1 MSQKS
6 LQTIAAEWHSGQSS
20 ALYAYANAGTIK
32 AGLRKEIVD
41 CFPSAKAKELAELKR
56 LFVAISPVPT
66 KQEVIGANEFWS
78 RLYRNA
84 DGSPIRARRS
94 GKTQVWK
101 TRPDDFKQPVKYG
114 LKQSFYITP
123 GNIGD
128 WVIAP

>member
-6 LQTIAAEWHSGQSS
+6 LQTIAAEWHSGQTS
-20 ALYAYANAGTIK
+20 ALYAYASTGTIK

-41 CFPSAKAKELAELKR
+41 CFPYAKAKELAELKR
-56 LFVAISPVPT
+56 LFVAIAPVPI
-66 KQEVIGANEFWS
+66 KQEVIGANEFWH
-78 RLYRNA
+78 RLLRNA

-123 GNIGD
+123 QNIGD

>member
-1 MSQKS
+1 MALKS

-20 ALYAYANAGTIK
+20 ALYVYASTGVIK

-41 CFPSAKAKELAELKR
+41 CFPFAKTKELAELKR
-56 LFVAISPVPT
+56 LFVAIAPVPL
-66 KQEVIGANEFWS
+66 KQEAISANEFWH
-78 RLYRNA
+78 RLLRNA

-101 TRPDDFKQPVKYG
+101 TRPYEFKKPVKYG
-114 LKQSFYITP
+114 LKKSFYITHK
-123 GNIGD
+123 NIMD

>member
-41 CFPSAKAKELAELKR
+41 CFPFAKAKELAELKR
-56 LFVAISPVPT
+56 LFAAIAPIPI
-66 KQEVIGANEFWS
+66 KQEVINANEFWS

-94 GKTQVWK
+94 GKTQLWK

-123 GNIGD
+123 QNIGD

>member
-6 LQTIAAEWHSGQSS
+6 LQTIAAEWHSGQTS
-20 ALYAYANAGTIK
+20 ALYAYASTGTIK
-32 AGLRKEIVD
+32 AGLRKEITD
-41 CFPSAKAKELAELKR
+41 CFPYAKAKELAELKR
-56 LFVAISPVPT
+56 LFVAIAPVPI
-66 KQEVIGANEFWS
+66 KQEVIGANEFWH
-78 RLYRNA
+78 RLLRNA